1 MVYGY
6 IVAGQEQKG
15 LKLAEQLK
23 RDIFEEYDYY
33 LSLSKYEQKYVKKQ
47 MNAQPIL
54 YSLVTGAVSDAYK
67 KIGQKDKGYN
77 YLLKSIE
84 PIDKR
89 FKNFISDLQMAGK
102 EKAFNEAE
110 KVQKITPFYSYL
122 FEVMKPY
129 DSTYPKEKEAEITR
143 QMMKATN

>member
-23 RDIFEEYDYY
+23 RD
-33 LSLSKYEQKYVKKQ
+33 
-47 MNAQPIL
+47 PIL

-129 DSTYPKEKEAEITR
+129 DSTYPQKSPDK
-143 QMMKATN
+143 